1 MQSDRTES
9 CVIRIRQSV
18 DEFVEGIAARDVVID
33 AGGADELIVEEV
45 GEERIWEI
53 TEELLEDA
61 GDAIDVVKK
70 VLLFAEVDGGGICS
84 NTK

>member
-1 MQSDRTES
+1 MQGDRTES
-9 CVIRIRQSV
+9 CVIGIRQSV
-18 DEFVEGIAARDVVID
+18 DEFVERIAARDVVID
-33 AGGADELIVEEV
+33 AGGADELVVEDV
-45 GEERIWEI
+45 GEERIWEV